1 MTLEQSSKSEITD
14 KSGSKITTKRTV
26 KTFIPK
32 STVVST
38 PWGVKLKPV
47 PRKSV
52 VEEITKTDSEKANP
66 TSAKTYIPPKPE
78 SKIKAKPKVRKE
90 I

>member
-1 MTLEQSSKSEITD
+1 MTLEQSSKSEITA
-14 KSGSKITTKRTV
+14 KSGSKISTKRTV

-32 STVVST
+32 STVTST
-38 PWGVKLKPV
+38 PWGVSLKPV
-47 PRKSV
+47 PRKKV
-52 VEEITKTDSEKANP
+52 VEEITKTESKTVNP

-78 SKIKAKPKVRKE
+78 SKVKTKPKVRKE